1 MITLDGVTGQH
12 VAEAFNAIGKGGT
25 VVVTGMADTETMLD
39 VPVNLMLLT
48 AFQKR
53 IQGSLFG
60 MGSPAL
66 EIRRQIDLYRVGK
79 LKLDEL
85 VTRRYRIADVN
96 TAVDDM
102 LEGRNIR
109 GVIVHEH

>member
-1 MITLDGVTGQH
+1 M
-12 VAEAFNAIGKGGT
+12 
-25 VVVTGMADTETMLD
+25 MD

-53 IQGSLFG
+53 IQGALFG

-66 EIRRQIDLYRVGK
+66 EILRQIDLYRAGK

-85 VTRRYRIADVN
+85 VTRRYRITEVN

-109 GVIVHEH
+109 GVIVHEHSA